1 MTENLSK
8 SGRLQILIIAL
19 VFFGPLILATWM
31 YSTGRLQ
38 PASKTNHGALFDPVL
53 NLGESLPDSPLL
65 HIESRPWRLI
75 YAKAGDCRQPCR
87 DALYRLRQ
95 IRLMLGNEMDRVSRI
110 FLYGASPPD
119 AEFLNDQHRGLITMS
134 DKALE
139 DLLEERRPKELPP
152 GGIYLVDPLDNLI
165 MYFAPDTTPNAIA
178 DDLRHLLRLSRIG

>member
-8 SGRLQILIIAL
+8 GGRLQILIIAL

-38 PASKTNHGALFDPVL
+38 PASKTNHGALFDPIL
-53 NLGESLPDSPLL
+53 NLGELLPDSPLL
-65 HIESRPWRLI
+65 RIEAHPWRLI
-75 YAKAGDCRQPCR
+75 YANAGDCRQTCR

-95 IRLMLGNEMDRVSRI
+95 VRLMLGNEMDRVSRV

-119 AEFLNDQHRGLITMS
+119 ADFLHDQHRGLITIG
-134 DKALE
+134 DKALNR
-139 DLLEERRPKELPP
+139 LLEERRPEVLPP

-165 MYFAPDTTPNAIA
+165 MYFPPDTNPGDMA
-178 DDLRHLLRLSRIG
+178 DDLRHLLKLSRIG